1 MKFLSQLHAIGRV
14 WPQNSLSLAG
24 FSGSGVQLLDVDQMA
39 LVLEVGFKSS
49 LAIHLQQHYL
59 KISPNY
65 GTSFEF
71 QLTQ

>member
-24 FSGSGVQLLDVDQMA
+24 FSESGVQLLDVDQMA

-49 LAIHLQQHYL
+49 LAIHL
-59 KISPNY
+59 
-65 GTSFEF
+65 
-71 QLTQ
+71 